1 MKINIVTLS
10 ELESGTVFW
19 YDQSYYMLL
28 SDRSRYL
35 DIKREGDLFAVDLEN
50 GEVHWIHE
58 ETRVRP
64 CPDAQLCCV

>member
-1 MKINIVTLS
+1 MKINTVTLS

-19 YDQSYYMLL
+19 YEQSYYMLL

-35 DIKREGDLFAVDLEN
+35 NAKSEGDLFAVDLED
-50 GEVHWIHE
+50 GEIHWIHE

-64 CPDAQLCCV
+64 CLNAELCEK